1 MQKLFKDVSLRQI
14 NQMQIF
20 QFSGTRQH
28 HIHSQPI
35 IRIGHP
41 RWLAQECNKSLPR
54 SDTLQSEVRQNV
66 SGSQWKLLARNFD
79 VLLVSNLQRPGTFTG
94 DSTEIKVT
102 RRCIT
107 TWHFVVSVFGV
118 INFNQNS
125 QRYCKTWNPSSP
137 AMPCSRGCS
146 CTCRT
151 MTQEH
156 LRARTIRRIA
166 TKACKTPCNYAPN
179 DDTGTPSSQN
189 YKAISNQRLQNTM

>member
-28 HIHSQPI
+28 HIHNQPI

-66 SGSQWKLLARNFD
+66 SGSQWKLLAHNFD

-125 QRYCKTWNPSSP
+125 QRLILQNLESFVSSD
-137 AMPCSRGCS
+137 ALLTRMQLYLS
-146 CTCRT
+146 
-151 MTQEH
+151 
-156 LRARTIRRIA
+156 
-166 TKACKTPCNYAPN
+166 N

-189 YKAISNQRLQNTM
+189 YKANSNQSV